1 MKALA
6 MRVCQQLFREAN
18 KPPTIF
24 MSTLFHLRAREHL
37 RERVKYG
44 THYAIIP
51 TIGDRALRLPASPF
65 VPYYILRLM
74 RLTGKYGLSLLRR
87 VL

>member
-6 MRVCQQLFREAN
+6 TRVCQQLFREAN
-18 KPPTIF
+18 KPPPIF
-24 MSTLFHLRAREHL
+24 KSTLFHLKAREHL
-37 RERVKYG
+37 RDRAKYG
-44 THYAIIP
+44 TQYAMIP
-51 TIGDRALRLPASPF
+51 TSGDRALRLPASPS